1 MKKIETFCPEEAMK
15 RGVKRATN
23 TTASSLAFFF
33 NGMLLCGEKSNAI
46 SLSLSFISF
55 SFSLSVFRR
64 VVFHPLTSQTSRAV
78 TSRLLR
84 RSSSSS
90 SSSSSSFSSFSP
102 VRSRPSRPSFPP
114 WSSSSFSSSFSSSSL
129 SLSVRPCSLFARA

>member
-64 VVFHPLTSQTSRAV
+64 VVFHPLTSRTSRAV

-84 RSSSSS
+84 RSFSS

>member
-46 SLSLSFISF
+46 SLSLS
-55 SFSLSVFRR
+55 
-64 VVFHPLTSQTSRAV
+64 
-78 TSRLLR
+78 LL
-84 RSSSSS
+84 
-90 SSSSSSFSSFSP
+90 FLF
-102 VRSRPSRPSFPP
+102 
-114 WSSSSFSSSFSSSSL
+114 L
-129 SLSVRPCSLFARA
+129 SLYRFFVALSSIL